1 MPRARALVDEIANE
15 LDTWPGVQIES
26 RRDGSAVVR
35 YERFELGVLFPDD
48 GRAELPEWGPEGAAL
63 IEEGDA
69 EPADGTGDDPERVA
83 HEIEGPSDVT
93 AVLALFDQ
101 RYRELTGAG
110 EPYSSQD
117 PGFGGPGES
126 N

>member
-15 LDTWPGVQIES
+15 LDTWPGVEIEL
-26 RRDGSAVVR
+26 RRDGTALVR
-35 YERFELGVLFPDD
+35 YERLEMGVLFPDD

-69 EPADGTGDDPERVA
+69 EPADGTGDDPDRVA
-83 HEIEGPSDVT
+83 HQIEGPSDVT
-93 AVLALFDQ
+93 AVLELFDR
-101 RYRELTGAG
+101 RYRDLRGAD
-110 EPYSSQD
+110 EPYSTED
-117 PGFGGPGES
+117 PGFGQPGES